1 MEICGRP
8 DKRRKKYIKLETF
21 RTQILSTHAPSYRPN
36 LFLNQKLPVFEL
48 TSFDGEKFRP
58 WYIYA

>member
-8 DKRRKKYIKLETF
+8 DKRRKKYIKLETL

-36 LFLNQKLPVFEL
+36 PFLNQKLPVFEL
-48 TSFDGEKFRP
+48 TSFDEEKFRP
-58 WYIYA
+58 

>member
-8 DKRRKKYIKLETF
+8 DKRRKKYIKLETL
-21 RTQILSTHAPSYRPN
+21 RTQILSTHAPSYSPN
-36 LFLNQKLPVFEL
+36 PFLNQKLPVFEL

-58 WYIYA
+58 